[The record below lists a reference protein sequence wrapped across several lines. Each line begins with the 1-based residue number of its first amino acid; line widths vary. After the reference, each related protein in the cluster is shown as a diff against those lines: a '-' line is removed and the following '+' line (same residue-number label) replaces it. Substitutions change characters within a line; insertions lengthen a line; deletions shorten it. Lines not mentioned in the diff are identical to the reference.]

1 MFAREIFIERDD
13 FMLEPPNKYFRL
25 KPNGDVRLRNAYVIT
40 CTDFS
45 TDNEGNITE
54 IRARYLPETLGGKKP
69 EDGRKVKGIIHWVA
83 DCNSIEAEV
92 RLYDRLFQTENPAA
106 DDNFIDTLNPNSLT
120 TIAHARCES
129 SLSGAQAEDCFQFTR
144 LGYFCA
150 DKQCHKPETPVFNR
164 IVELKKTWK

>member
-25 KPNGDVRLRNAYVIT
+25 KPNGDVRLKTYVIT
-40 CTDFS
+40 YTDFS

-54 IRARYLPETLGGKKP
+54 IKHALPETLGGKKP

-106 DDNFIDTLNPNSLT
+106 DDI
-120 TIAHARCES
+120 
-129 SLSGAQAEDCFQFTR
+129 
-144 LGYFCA
+144 Y
-150 DKQCHKPETPVFNR
+150 
-164 IVELKKTWK
+164 